1 MASGLPFYN
10 YAGSCETAPLIV
22 FCVVQMRSVLGGL
35 TISVSHLELFLV
47 VKTFPNLEQGIG
59 EHATFWLYAG
69 TL

>member
-1 MASGLPFYN
+1 LWDSPFESILL
-10 YAGSCETAPLIV
+10 A
-22 FCVVQMRSVLGGL
+22 QMRSVLGGL